1 VSLSLYHKLP
11 QAVRPVENSSLPLIV
26 EFGVSL
32 HQIVDVDEKN
42 QILTTNC
49 WLTQVCSFHSYRVL
63 SREKTGT

>member
-1 VSLSLYHKLP
+1 LP

-49 WLTQVCSFHSYRVL
+49 WLTQVWYP
-63 SREKTGT
+63 